1 MKVSRAICITAI
13 LILVLVFLIPAK
25 VSAQE
30 EDWSKER
37 IKVSL
42 GPPLSTQPKVIEVEK
57 IKENEYNLSLTL
69 YIFPGEEVGRLMQL
83 RIGKTCHRLKREF

>member
-1 MKVSRAICITAI
+1 MEPLLNFNELQQTFPKSSEYHGTEPCRRRRYKEDSQGIQGG
-13 LILVLVFLIPAK
+13 K
-25 VSAQE
+25 DSARF
-30 EDWSKER
+30 S
-37 IKVSL
+37 
-42 GPPLSTQPKVIEVEK
+42 KVIEVEK